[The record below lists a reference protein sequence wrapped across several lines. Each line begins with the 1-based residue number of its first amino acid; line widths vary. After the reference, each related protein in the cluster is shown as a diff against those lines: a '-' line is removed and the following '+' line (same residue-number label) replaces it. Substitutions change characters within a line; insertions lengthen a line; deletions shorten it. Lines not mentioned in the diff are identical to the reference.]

1 MMIDREKYQTVIT
14 SLPVLPV
21 SYHDTY
27 KPLLR
32 NRLQDRLGML
42 DRDDFDFVE
51 TCFDFLQ
58 MARKNEQTDEQ
69 EIFSCAERILASSP
83 SAHFQQI
90 FRYIIDLNMIV
101 AALRLRKRETS
112 LYSSDFGYLSNHIR
126 RNWNHPTFKLGERY
140 PWIHD
145 IRLLLEKAETAAAQ
159 RRVDD
164 VVWLYLRMQAERH
177 LFDLEAVLLYIFR
190 WEMTRCWAARNKKA
204 GEERILTMV
213 DEALD
218 SYEHFA

>member
-1 MMIDREKYQTVIT
+1 MIDREKYQTVIT

-27 KPLLR
+27 KPLSG
-32 NRLQDRLGML
+32 NRLRDRLGML
-42 DRDDFDFVE
+42 DRDDFEVVE
-51 TCFDFLQ
+51 ACLDFLQ
-58 MARKNEQTDEQ
+58 VVKKNDETDEH
-69 EIFSCAERILASSP
+69 EMFFCAERILAHSP

-90 FRYIIDLNMIV
+90 FRSIVNQKMIV
-101 AALRLRKRETS
+101 AALRLRNREIA
-112 LYSSDFGYLSNHIR
+112 LYTVDFGYLSNHIR

-159 RRVDD
+159 RRIDE
-164 VVWLYLRMQAERH
+164 VVWLYLRMQAQRH

-190 WEMTRCWAARNKKA
+190 WGMTRCWAARNKKV

-213 DEALD
+213 EEALD
-218 SYEHFA
+218 GYGHFA